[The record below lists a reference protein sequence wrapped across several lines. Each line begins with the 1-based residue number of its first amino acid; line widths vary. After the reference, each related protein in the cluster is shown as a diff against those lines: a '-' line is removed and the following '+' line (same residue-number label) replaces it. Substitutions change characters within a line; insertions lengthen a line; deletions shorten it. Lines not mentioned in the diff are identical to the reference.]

1 MHTAWLS
8 CMLHLIGITVNSSD
22 HERGNSIS
30 EQLLLCT
37 LLKMRKWSECAE
49 GNDVNRGVF
58 TLSYQ
63 SSLSLTAELPW
74 LSHALGKPGQTW
86 VSCEPPPCPW
96 CDERLPAVASGRG
109 LISREGCPEFR
120 SWLIPSDANLWKSLV
135 LWRIFLKRP
144 SLTLLQQPEVCL
156 HVTVRHFPPCSPAGR
171 PSDNQCNLLADVQL
185 EVSFHQS
192 NVLGSTREAGK
203 GCLRDLLQVNVPPCC
218 CWAQD
223 TCLPPCVVSPT
234 CWVWNLELW
243 KVYLRTRHSVAKLF
257 SPDLQNSWYVLKI
270 P

>member
-1 MHTAWLS
+1 MKWVCGRQWCKQRSFHFIIS
-8 CMLHLIGITVNSSD
+8 VITFSD
-22 HERGNSIS
+22 SRAPLTQPCVGETGADMG
-30 EQLLLCT
+30 ELWAPT
-37 LLKMRKWSECAE
+37 LPMMRW
-49 GNDVNRGVF
+49 
-58 TLSYQ
+58 T
-63 SSLSLTAELPW
+63 
-74 LSHALGKPGQTW
+74 
-86 VSCEPPPCPW
+86 PPCCRVW
-96 CDERLPAVASGRG
+96 EGAYFQRRLPRIQDLTDSFRRKTLEVPCVMKD
-109 LISREGCPEFR
+109 IPEVP
-120 SWLIPSDANLWKSLV
+120 L
-135 LWRIFLKRP
+135 
-144 SLTLLQQPEVCL
+144 LTLLQQPEVCL

-171 PSDNQCNLLADVQL
+171 SSDNQCNLLADVQL